1 MKKLVYLFLNTK
13 YPDAFIKRTVFGDS
27 CYRLNGNYFT
37 STTEVSK
44 VLSYWFNLSKDDA
57 KRYIDSWHSTLPVV
71 VSIRNST
78 NPAVLV
84 SETTV
89 VNSTM
94 E

>member
-1 MKKLVYLFLNTK
+1 MYIFLNTK
-13 YPDAFIKRTVFGDS
+13 YPNAFVKRTVFGYA
-27 CYRLNGNYFT
+27 CYHNNDDFT
-37 STTEVSK
+37 RTTKVSK
-44 VLSYWFNLSKDDA
+44 EISDWFNLSKDDA

-71 VSIRNST
+71 VSLPNST
-78 NPAVLV
+78 NPTVLV